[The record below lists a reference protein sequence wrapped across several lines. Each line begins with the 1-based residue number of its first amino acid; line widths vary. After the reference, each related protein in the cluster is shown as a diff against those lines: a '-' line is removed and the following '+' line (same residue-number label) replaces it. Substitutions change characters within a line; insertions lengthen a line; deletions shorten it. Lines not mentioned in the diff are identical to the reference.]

1 MPRSFKTFLLL
12 SPALLMTALLFVWPL
27 LGMLRLSLTD
37 DAGLTLAHF
46 QEVADSQLVLVVMR
60 RTFLLALTVTAISV
74 ALGYLAAW
82 FMAGLTPRRRA
93 LLTYIILMPFW
104 VSVLVRTFTWI
115 IVLGREGIVNST
127 ALALGILDQPIQMLY
142 TSFAVHLGM
151 VQILLP
157 IVILTCLSSML
168 DIDPGLVK
176 AARVMGASPAKAFWK
191 VFLPLSLSG
200 AATGGIICFILSLGF
215 YVTPALL
222 GGRTSVMIANLIDL
236 QVHRLLNWNLAAA
249 LGATLLVLTLLC
261 LGLFR
266 LLTYRRPEF
275 SGLGVK

>member
-1 MPRSFKTFLLL
+1 MPRTLTTFLLL
-12 SPALLMTALLFVWPL
+12 APALLMTALLFVYPL
-27 LGMLRLSLTD
+27 VGMFRLSVTD
-37 DAGLTLAHF
+37 DGGWTLAHF
-46 QEVADSQLVLVVMR
+46 RAVAESNLVAIVFR
-60 RTFLLALTVTAISV
+60 RTFMLAATVTAISV
-74 ALGYLAAW
+74 VLGYLVAY
-82 FMAGLTPRRRA
+82 FMVGLTPRIRA
-93 LLTYIILMPFW
+93 YLTYVILMPFW

-115 IVLGREGIVNST
+115 IVLGREGIVNSG
-127 ALALGILDQPIQMLY
+127 ALKLGLISEPVQLLY
-142 TSFAVHLGM
+142 TNFAVHLGM

-157 IVILTCLSSML
+157 IVILTCMSSML

-176 AARVMGASPAKAFWK
+176 AARVMGASPVQAFRK
-191 VFLPLSLSG
+191 VFFPLSLSG
-200 AATGGIICFILSLGF
+200 AATGGIICFILCLGF

-249 LGATLLVLTLLC
+249 LGATLLALTLLC

-275 SGLGVK
+275 AGIGVK

>member
-1 MPRSFKTFLLL
+1 MPRSLKTFLLL

-37 DAGLTLAHF
+37 DAGLTLVHF
-46 QEVADSQLVLVVMR
+46 QEVVESQLVLVVMQ

-74 ALGYLAAW
+74 ALGYLAAF
-82 FMAGLTPRRRA
+82 FMTGLSPRRRA

-115 IVLGREGIVNST
+115 IVLGREGIVNTT
-127 ALALGILDQPIQMLY
+127 AQALGLTDQPFQMLY

-191 VFLPLSLSG
+191 VFFPLSLSG
-200 AATGGIICFILSLGF
+200 AATGGVICFILSLGF

-261 LGLFR
+261 LGLFKA
-266 LLTYRRPEF
+266 LTYRRPEF